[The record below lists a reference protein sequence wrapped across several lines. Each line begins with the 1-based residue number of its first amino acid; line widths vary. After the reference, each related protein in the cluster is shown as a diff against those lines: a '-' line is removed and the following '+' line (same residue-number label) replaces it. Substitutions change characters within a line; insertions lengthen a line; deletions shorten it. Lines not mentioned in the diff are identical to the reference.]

1 MLATQMLISGAM
13 LLVVVAIVVFAPESL
28 TQPTLFSGILLIF
41 VLSGVAATVPWDRI
55 SRHWRVLL
63 PVLNIVAI
71 GAIRAADPQLG
82 PGLLLVFPV
91 IWLARSFALR
101 EVIAGTSLAI
111 GIVWISR
118 ALVPA
123 PLAVTDFTSIV
134 LLPITL
140 GFVSAIVFI
149 SARRGRAQSVLLRQ
163 HSQLIE
169 TALDRA
175 SQQQR
180 LLDEVLNSVDFG
192 VISFDRNRQ
201 VTLVN
206 RTQRRW
212 LDEFGESRSAFL
224 HEHVYQADR
233 RTLYPEGTRPFA
245 RALAGQEFDNLII
258 WVGEPGGRRAAYSVS
273 SRVLRDP
280 RGEYDGGVVV
290 IKDVTRELEAVRAR
304 DDLVG
309 SVTHELRSPLTSI
322 LGYLDLIRD
331 AEIDPDSLGHVEVAY
346 HNAERL
352 LVIVNDLLRAA
363 SDADKNLPMS
373 FVRADVARIARESVA
388 SHQLFAD
395 DQEVELRIEAP
406 DEAWAT
412 IDPVRVRQVVD
423 NLVTNAIKYNRE
435 WGEVA
440 VSVHEVDRGIA
451 VEVRDSGQGIPEAD
465 VARIFDRFYRTKS
478 ARNST
483 TTGTGLGLAITREI
497 IQRHGGDLS
506 VESELGIGSTFR
518 VTLPVEHI
526 AQAPQAA
533 LPATGDDDTSATNH
547 GKAA

>member
-1 MLATQMLISGAM
+1 MSTQMLISGAM
-13 LLVVVAIVVFAPESL
+13 LLVVVAIVVFTPDSL
-28 TQPTLFSGILLIF
+28 TQPTLFSGVLLVF

-55 SRHWRVLL
+55 SRNWRVLL

-71 GAIRAADPQLG
+71 GAIRAAEPSLG
-82 PGLLLVFPV
+82 SGLLLVFPV
-91 IWLARSFALR
+91 IWLARSFPLR
-101 EVIAGTSLAI
+101 EVVAGTSLAV
-111 GIVWISR
+111 GIVWLSR
-118 ALVPA
+118 AIVLSPLV
-123 PLAVTDFTSIV
+123 VSDFTSLV

-140 GFVSAIVFI
+140 VFVATIGYI
-149 SARRGRAQSVLLRQ
+149 AARRGRAQSVLLRQ

-169 TALDRA
+169 TALERA
-175 SQQQR
+175 RLQQR
-180 LLDEVLNSVDFG
+180 LLDEVLNTVDFG

-212 LDEFGESRSAFL
+212 LDEFGEPRTAFV
-224 HEHVYQADR
+224 HEKVYLADR
-233 RTLYPEGTRPFA
+233 ATLYAEGTRPFS
-245 RALAGQEFDNLII
+245 RALAGQEFDNLVI
-258 WVGEPGGRRAAYSVS
+258 WVGEPGGRRAAYTVS
-273 SRVLRDP
+273 SRVLRDE

-290 IKDVTRELEAVRAR
+290 VKDVTRELEAVRAR

-331 AEIDPDSLGHVEVAY
+331 ADLDGEALEHVEVAY
-346 HNAERL
+346 NNAERL

-373 FVRADVARIARESVA
+373 FVRADVAQIARESVA

-395 DQEVELRIEAP
+395 DNEVELRIEAP
-406 DEAWAT
+406 GQAWAT
-412 IDPVRVRQVVD
+412 IDPVRVRQVID

-440 VSVHEVDRGIA
+440 VSVREADHRIW
-451 VEVRDSGQGIPEAD
+451 VEVRDSGQGIPESD

-518 VTLPVEHI
+518 VTLPVEHV
-526 AQAPQAA
+526 AQVDPQS
-533 LPATGDDDTSATNH
+533 LPGTGGDDSSSTH
-547 GKAA
+547 QGKAA